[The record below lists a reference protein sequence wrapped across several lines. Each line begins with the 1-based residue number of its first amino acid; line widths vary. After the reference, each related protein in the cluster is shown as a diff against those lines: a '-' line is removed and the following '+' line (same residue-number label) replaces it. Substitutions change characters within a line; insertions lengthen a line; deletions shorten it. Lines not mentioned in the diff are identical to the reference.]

1 MENKFKGKEPEDL
14 FLEILRKCEKLGVSP
29 DDFAELSAVRKLK
42 PKNNNNFGGER
53 FFFFFLSSFILICAA
68 VIGIGSQPLT
78 LFFARIWFYFRG
90 YDIESEMCVL
100 DMPSEVQNIFMPPF
114 DCSVCRNL
122 TEIERVTNIS
132 PEDFE
137 NRYLLSL
144 TFLFISFQTKG
155 VNTNL
160 NFP

>member
-29 DDFAELSAVRKLK
+29 KEFSKLSAVKKLK
-42 PKNNNNFGGER
+42 PRSNFGGER
-53 FFFFFLSSFILICAA
+53 LFFCFLATFILICAL
-68 VIGIGSQPLT
+68 VIGIGAQPLT

-90 YDIESEMCVL
+90 YDIELEMCVL
-100 DMPSEVQNIFMPPF
+100 DMPSEVQNMFMPPF

-137 NRYLLSL
+137 NRYLL
-144 TFLFISFQTKG
+144 LF
-155 VNTNL
+155 
-160 NFP
+160 FPL